1 MKKEVVKLKLDN
13 LKAKL
18 LKYDLYIIIFLIA
31 SFLLF
36 IISLTILL
44 LTHFNII
51 NEVVIKDSNDPSNG
65 FIINNETIFNIF
77 YILLFISLF
86 IFFIFILIYLFNLK
100 IKFYLYKVIY
110 KVHFIYFK
118 SELYEFLN
126 KINKIIEIKK
136 KNINKLNLIKKELD
150 LINDNYL
157 LLIKKRNEEIKY
169 IEKIIDKRKEE
180 YNEKYLNKNIK
191 SSFNGSYVFI
201 IIFNIFSIIF
211 NLVTLF
217 LFYPIFFIIKER
229 YIVNHTTIDNKS
241 LIFRVKLKIYIHFTF
256 YIIF

>member
-1 MKKEVVKLKLDN
+1 MKKEVIKLKLDN

-65 FIINNETIFNIF
+65 FIINNETTFNIF
-77 YILLFISLF
+77 YILLIISLF

-118 SELYEFLN
+118 
-126 KINKIIEIKK
+126 K
-136 KNINKLNLIKKELD
+136 
-150 LINDNYL
+150 
-157 LLIKKRNEEIKY
+157 
-169 IEKIIDKRKEE
+169 
-180 YNEKYLNKNIK
+180 
-191 SSFNGSYVFI
+191 
-201 IIFNIFSIIF
+201 
-211 NLVTLF
+211 
-217 LFYPIFFIIKER
+217 
-229 YIVNHTTIDNKS
+229 
-241 LIFRVKLKIYIHFTF
+241 
-256 YIIF
+256 

>member
-1 MKKEVVKLKLDN
+1 MKKEVIKLKLDN

-51 NEVVIKDSNDPSNG
+51 KEVVIKDNNDPSNG
-65 FIINNETIFNIF
+65 FIMNNETTFNIF

-118 SELYEFLN
+118 SELYKFLN

-136 KNINKLNLIKKELD
+136 KNINKLNLIKKR
-150 LINDNYL
+150 I
-157 LLIKKRNEEIKY
+157 RF
-169 IEKIIDKRKEE
+169 
-180 YNEKYLNKNIK
+180 NK
-191 SSFNGSYVFI
+191 
-201 IIFNIFSIIF
+201 
-211 NLVTLF
+211 
-217 LFYPIFFIIKER
+217 
-229 YIVNHTTIDNKS
+229 
-241 LIFRVKLKIYIHFTF
+241 
-256 YIIF
+256 